1 MSFSFEFQIF
11 SLPLCCAVR
20 LCSEQARGSSGK
32 ERGMGR
38 LSAAAEQWEFEF
50 DLLSIRQKR
59 RLRAET
65 TELES
70 RMTAT
75 TDDDSTAEN
84 FLQVIFNLGS
94 SLRSGFAFAHG
105 FIFIFK
111 RAIRK
116 EAAWGGKWEKGNHP
130 KSESDTGVSVLWAFK
145 RYHLQH
151 AKLISF
157 KYLSAFLTFILG
169 ALISYYPRDRVTGRK
184 EAGGAENGKRKIFKR
199 T

>member
-1 MSFSFEFQIF
+1 
-11 SLPLCCAVR
+11 
-20 LCSEQARGSSGK
+20 
-32 ERGMGR
+32 MGR

-94 SLRSGFAFAHG
+94 SLRSGFAFARG
-105 FIFIFK
+105 F
-111 RAIRK
+111 
-116 EAAWGGKWEKGNHP
+116 
-130 KSESDTGVSVLWAFK
+130 TGL
-145 RYHLQH
+145 
-151 AKLISF
+151 
-157 KYLSAFLTFILG
+157 LS
-169 ALISYYPRDRVTGRK
+169 
-184 EAGGAENGKRKIFKR
+184 
-199 T
+199 